1 VVEGFD
7 RPPEWSPESVVQKW
21 SDEEMVIGEP
31 SGVDYGEIVV
41 PGAESILET
50 TPFDR
55 LPGPSVLEGPEPWRD
70 TDLFSESDVRLG
82 LVPPPEL
89 VARELVERTQT
100 GREVTPKKWPSD
112 WYARRYERADDD
124 LNDEA
129 ADGLD
134 DSMREAIAELVR
146 TEGLT
151 SVPSVL
157 GRLQIDPDRADEV
170 SEVVKQASRVN

>member
-1 VVEGFD
+1 V
-7 RPPEWSPESVVQKW
+7 WS
-21 SDEEMVIGEP
+21 GE
-31 SGVDYGEIVV
+31 YGEIVV

-50 TPFDR
+50 TPLNY
-55 LPGPSVLEGPEPWRD
+55 LPPASWLAGPDPWRD

-89 VARELVERTQT
+89 LARELAERTQT

-112 WYARRYERADDD
+112 WYARRYERADDTD
-124 LNDEA
+124 DEL

-134 DSMREAIAELVR
+134 DSTREAIDELVR
-146 TEGLT
+146 VDGIT

-157 GRLQIDPDRADEV
+157 GRLGIDPDRADEV
-170 SEVVKQASRVN
+170 QEVVKKSSRVS